1 LVLSGFSQWPRGIPF
16 LLLISYFRK
25 NFCTLESRCQSQ
37 EFCFFFFF
45 LLSSGYFS
53 IAVPLIYYGLQ
64 HYLSLAGS
72 LIFIPLII
80 VPAMGGTDVRMCFP
94 AFIFV
99 LQFKRATHCIHCIND
114 HRRILPQWFQQC
126 CWFLVL
132 RQYCT
137 LTLEPDFH

>member
-1 LVLSGFSQWPRGIPF
+1 MLWSSLYSLLKRMVYTVGKVDWFSLALVSGQGAFPSYYSFHILERTLA
-16 LLLISYFRK
+16 LLNLVASHK
-25 NFCTLESRCQSQ
+25 SLA
-37 EFCFFFFF
+37 FFF

-80 VPAMGGTDVRMCFP
+80 VPAMGGTDVSMCFP

-99 LQFKRATHCIHCIND
+99 LQFKWVTHYIHCIND
-114 HRRILPQWFQQC
+114 HRRILP
-126 CWFLVL
+126 L
-132 RQYCT
+132 
-137 LTLEPDFH
+137 